1 MREGLTWYTDK
12 YIKFRNP
19 KTDNL
24 TLAEVFEGKEG
35 IFFFLSSEIIL
46 CHVLNVFPH
55 RNSATSILAEARVQA
70 RSFESHEQWFYQ

>member
-19 KTDNL
+19 TTDNL

-35 IFFFLSSEIIL
+35 IFFFSFLRNHFVS
-46 CHVLNVFPH
+46 CFKCFPH
-55 RNSATSILAEARVQA
+55 RNGSTSILAEARVQA
-70 RSFESHEQWFYQ
+70 RSFQSHEQRFYQ

>member
-35 IFFFLSSEIIL
+35 IFFF
-46 CHVLNVFPH
+46 FP
-55 RNSATSILAEARVQA
+55 QK
-70 RSFESHEQWFYQ
+70 SFCVMF

>member
-35 IFFFLSSEIIL
+35 IFFSFLRNHFVS
-46 CHVLNVFPH
+46 CFKRFPH
-55 RNSATSILAEARVQA
+55 RNGATSILAEARVQA
-70 RSFESHEQWFYQ
+70 RSFQSHEQWFYQ

>member
-12 YIKFRNP
+12 YIKFHNP

-35 IFFFLSSEIIL
+35 IFFFLSSEIIVSRL
-46 CHVLNVFPH
+46 KCFPH
-55 RNSATSILAEARVQA
+55 RNGSTSILAEARVQA
-70 RSFESHEQWFYQ
+70 RSFQSHEQRFYQ

>member
-19 KTDNL
+19 TTDNL

-35 IFFFLSSEIIL
+35 IFFFFPQKSF
-46 CHVLNVFPH
+46 CHILNVFPH
-55 RNSATSILAEARVQA
+55 RNGATSILAEARVQA
-70 RSFESHEQWFYQ
+70 RSFQSHEQRFYQ